1 MRSAPALV
9 VVLLF
14 LLATGLTADQA
25 ANRVG
30 LRFDAQVVRV
40 GDGDSVELIPVGE
53 TKPLTVRLEGIDAPE
68 LAEPFGREARA
79 FARTLLLKQRVNVHG
94 RDNDRYGRLV
104 ARVSVGNRDASLEL
118 LRAGLACY
126 FTQYA
131 TDPVLAEALARARA
145 SGIGFWA
152 ANAQKP
158 QCAALSPAAPR
169 QRTREAPPLS
179 RFRGNVNSRLYH
191 TSTCPNANCRNC
203 TRTFATEAEAQAAGF
218 KPAGDCLRR

>member
-1 MRSAPALV
+1 MQSAPALV

-14 LLATGLTADQA
+14 LPANGMTADQV

-68 LAEPFGREARA
+68 LAEPFGREARS
-79 FARTLLLKQRVNVHG
+79 FARTLLLKQHVHVHG
-94 RDNDRYGRLV
+94 RDTDRYGRLV
-104 ARVSVGNRDASLEL
+104 ARVSVGTRDASLEL

-126 FTQYA
+126 FTRYA
-131 TDPVLAEALARARA
+131 TDPLLAEAQARARA
-145 SGIGFWA
+145 SAIGFWA

-158 QCAALSPAAPR
+158 QCATRSPQRRNRRRPDSKPPAIACDADRQAYSALRSHPLTDLTNSVQGRRCHGLAGGSDHGFPA
-169 QRTREAPPLS
+169 
-179 RFRGNVNSRLYH
+179 
-191 TSTCPNANCRNC
+191 
-203 TRTFATEAEAQAAGF
+203 
-218 KPAGDCLRR
+218 